1 MKSIGKRIANTT
13 IILITV
19 SLLIVSICSIALM
32 YTSTKALTEQ
42 TLTETAQIAAESV
55 RWELKALMNTC
66 FSIGCDEQ
74 LASISLSSTVKQ
86 QKIDEYAENY
96 GFKRC
101 VVIDQNGN
109 GINGQTYNDRKF
121 FQNAMKGNAT
131 VSEPLV
137 SKITGEMTI
146 IVAAP
151 LWRGGKAYSESV
163 GCVYVVPDEQFLNDI
178 MQHINVSANGAAY
191 IIDKNG
197 NTIADINP
205 QVVNDGENIEAI
217 AAADNSDSGYKQLA
231 EAHKKMRSGEN
242 GFASYTLGGVTK
254 YIGYAP
260 IADTDG
266 WSIAVYAPISDFMT
280 TCFTA
285 IIVTGILTIL
295 AIIAAVFA
303 SILVAKKIATPI
315 RLCTERINSLANGDL
330 KSEVPTVKSKD
341 ETALLANSTE
351 TVVNSLNGMISDIG
365 NILGNMADGNFDV
378 NTADESLYCGDFSI
392 LIESVENI
400 NVKLNDTLSRISVAG
415 DQVSSGSEQ
424 VSAGAQS
431 LAQGATEQAA
441 SIEELAA
448 TIQNIAAH
456 ISATT
461 DQCEQGERLVAE
473 SASYI
478 ETANNRMNSL
488 TDAMQ
493 EISAASAEIGKII
506 QTIEDIAFQ
515 TNILALNA
523 AVEAARVGEAG
534 KGFAVVADEVRNLAG
549 KSADAAHDTTM
560 LIERAVAAVEN
571 GNSIANQTAEAVN
584 EVEARA
590 GGVSRIVTAIADA
603 SAEQADMIKQINIGV
618 EQISNVVQTN
628 SATAEQ
634 SAAASEELSAQA
646 VMMQKLVSQFTLRGE
661 GGQTEESEDS
671 YTGDIG
677 FISES
682 ENELPDEDTA
692 EKY

>member
-19 SLLIVSICSIALM
+19 SLLVVSICSIALM

-42 TLTETAQIAAESV
+42 SLTETAKIAAESV
-55 RWELKALMNTC
+55 RWELKSLMNTC
-66 FSIGCDEQ
+66 FNFGCDEQ
-74 LASISLSSTVKQ
+74 LASISLSDSVKQ
-86 QKIDEYAENY
+86 QKVDEYAKNF

-101 VVIDQNGN
+101 VVINQNGI
-109 GINGQTYNDRKF
+109 GINGQDYNDRKY
-121 FQNAMKGNAT
+121 FQEAMKGNAS

-137 SKITGEMTI
+137 SKVTGEVTI

-151 LWRGGKAYSESV
+151 LWRGGKPYTEPV
-163 GCVYVVPDEQFLNDI
+163 GCVYVVPDEQFLNEI
-178 MQHINVSANGAAY
+178 MQRINVSEHGAAY
-191 IIDKNG
+191 IIDKDG
-197 NTIADINP
+197 NTIADVDP
-205 QVVNDGENIEAI
+205 QIVNNGENIEEI
-217 AAADNSDSGYKQLA
+217 AASGTADPGYAELG
-231 EAHKKMRSGEN
+231 EAHAKMRNGEN
-242 GFASYTLGGVTK
+242 GFAAYTLAGVTK

-266 WSIAVYAPISDFMT
+266 WTIAVYAPISDFMT

-285 IIVTGILTIL
+285 IIVTGILTIV
-295 AIIAAVFA
+295 AITAAVFA
-303 SILVAKKIATPI
+303 SIFVASKIAKPI

-448 TIQNIAAH
+448 TIQNISAH

-461 DQCEQGERLVAE
+461 EQCEQGEHLVAE

-478 ETANNRMNSL
+478 ETANNRMNNL

-493 EISAASAEIGKII
+493 EISAASAEISKII

-560 LIERAVAAVEN
+560 LIERAVAAIEN
-571 GNSIANQTAEAVN
+571 GNSIASQTAEAVN
-584 EVEARA
+584 EVEERA

-646 VMMQKLVSQFTLRGE
+646 VMMQKLVDQFTLRGE
-661 GGQTEESEDS
+661 GGQADADS
-671 YTGDIG
+671 YQGNIG
-677 FISES
+677 LISDDES
-682 ENELPDEDTA
+682 DYSSAENA